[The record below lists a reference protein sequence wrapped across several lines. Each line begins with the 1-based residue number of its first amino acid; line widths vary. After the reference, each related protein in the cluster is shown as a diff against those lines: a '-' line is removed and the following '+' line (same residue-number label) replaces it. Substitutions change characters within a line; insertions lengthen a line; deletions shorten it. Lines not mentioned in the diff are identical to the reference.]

1 MSEKVVFMGSPELAA
16 IILKSLAVKYQVVG
30 VVTQPDRPSGRG
42 KVLTS
47 PPVKVLADELGIPTI
62 QPERLRDEAFTQL
75 QAWNPDVI
83 VVAAF
88 GQILRQR
95 VLDLPKYGCINVHAS
110 YLPRWRGAAPIQAA
124 ILHGDDF
131 TGVSIMKMDAGID
144 TGPVLMQE
152 KLQLADDETQSSLT
166 QKLADLG
173 ASLLQKALEEYIA
186 GRLEPTPQPDSGD
199 TYAGMLTK
207 VDGMLDFSQP
217 AKEIDRKV
225 RALNDWPGTY
235 YPINGQILKIRK
247 VKIIFTNAHPAGVRS
262 VLDKVPVISTPDGW
276 VQLLE
281 VQPAGKKWMPGADF
295 LRGFQ
300 NWKTNEKHE

>member
-16 IILKSLAVKYQVVG
+16 KVLESLTARYKVVG
-30 VVTQPDRPSGRG
+30 VVTQPDRPAGRG
-42 KVLTS
+42 KVLTP
-47 PPVKVLADELGIPTI
+47 PPVKVLADQLNIPTI
-62 QPERLRDEAFTQL
+62 QPERLRDEAFAQL

-124 ILHGDDF
+124 ILHGDAF

-144 TGPVLMQE
+144 TGPVLVQE
-152 KLQLADDETQSSLT
+152 KVYLTEDETLTSLT
-166 QKLADLG
+166 DKLATLG
-173 ASLLQKALEEYIA
+173 ASLLISTLEEYIS
-186 GRLEPTPQPDSGD
+186 GRLEPTPQPDGGD

-207 VDGMLDFSQP
+207 EDGLLDFEQS
-217 AKEIDRKV
+217 AIKVDRKV
-225 RALNDWPGTY
+225 RALNDWPGTFY
-235 YPINGQILKIRK
+235 KFNGQALKIRK
-247 VKIIFTNAHPAGVRS
+247 VKAIFTEAHPAGIRS

-276 VQLLE
+276 VKLLE
-281 VQPAGKKWMPGADF
+281 VQPAGKKWMPGSDF

-300 NWKTNEKHE
+300 NWTTGDKHE

>member
-1 MSEKVVFMGSPELAA
+1 MSENVVFMGSPELAA
-16 IILKSLAVKYQVVG
+16 KILEALASKYHVVG
-30 VVTQPDRPSGRG
+30 VVTQPDRPAGRG

-47 PPVKVLADELGIPTI
+47 PPVKVLADQLGIPTI
-62 QPERLRDEAFTQL
+62 QPERLRDEAFAQL

-124 ILHGDDF
+124 ILHGDEF

-144 TGPVLMQE
+144 TGPVLVQE
-152 KLQLADDETQSSLT
+152 KVYLAADETLSTLT
-166 QKLADLG
+166 DKLSALG
-173 ASLLQKALEEYIA
+173 ASLLLKALEEYLS
-186 GRLEPTPQPDSGD
+186 GKLDSKPQPESGD

-207 VDGMLDFSQP
+207 EDGLLDFTQS
-217 AKEIDRKV
+217 AVDIDRKV
-225 RALNDWPGTY
+225 RALNDWPGTFCD
-235 YPINGQILKIRK
+235 INGQVLKVRN
-247 VKIIFTNAHPAGVRS
+247 VKISLSDAHPAGIRS
-262 VLDKVPVISTPDGW
+262 VLDKVPAISTPDGW

-295 LRGFQ
+295 LRGIQ
-300 NWKTNEKHE
+300 NWKTSD